1 MNIFQTLSFLAIS
14 TKTRTIII
22 AADALIAAFAIVFA
36 AKKYLLPM
44 YSNDR
49 LRFLSI
55 IYWLITGAGVL
66 TCIIGIGFNA
76 AVIIG
81 LALILVGI
89 VLLINH
95 SGIKSQRK
103 YLNDVEKMRDKERD
117 ISSDSEETAKLFFKD
132 RVEHECARK
141 AELLQGQMGI
151 LTMNDNILW
160 ENKEKQS
167 LKGNMQFIENL
178 KDRIM
183 GDSEGYARNTSPA
196 SADKTAYTAISTPA
210 SGKTEEKAPD
220 ETVSKLVSE
229 PVSEPASK
237 PVELKKEAS
246 ENTSA
251 EEDKKKEDIYNTV
264 QAIIKKSDDDSADWR
279 SAAAVSAAY
288 SLIMGTPDREEPAE
302 PPQKQKKAA
311 PVSAD
316 NNIAGNSFSE
326 KTAPAST
333 VNTIPADDPSAWRS
347 SEATSAAYNTIMNA
361 KTTDH
366 SGVDKP
372 SWTRLSDSA
381 MDAIQNDIALLKRMP
396 QYIPENAFGD
406 KNDFDLLVPHIAVKF
421 NSSDIK
427 MTGSTAVHAT
437 FSNSY
442 DKNIAGT
449 INVTLRSKLDG
460 SMITV
465 PVNIPGEVGVFGG
478 RSVNATNYYVS
489 KTITEYICVKY
500 EWVSVWTIDTSRVTD
515 EEIKN
520 KLDTL
525 RENQHKI

>member
-1 MNIFQTLSFLAIS
+1 MNIFQTFSFLAIS
-14 TKTRTIII
+14 AKTRTIII
-22 AADALIAAFAIVFA
+22 AADALIAAFVIVFA

-55 IYWLITGAGVL
+55 IYWLITGIGVL

-76 AVIIG
+76 AVLIG
-81 LALILVGI
+81 LALIFVGV

-95 SGIKSQRK
+95 SGVRSRRD

-117 ISSDSEETAKLFFKD
+117 ISSDSAETAKLFFKD

-183 GDSEGYARNTSPA
+183 GDSEGYARNTAPA
-196 SADKTAYTAISTPA
+196 STDKTAYAPSTPA
-210 SGKTEEKAPD
+210 FGKTAEKASD
-220 ETVSKLVSE
+220 ETVSE
-229 PVSEPASK
+229 PVPK

-246 ENTSA
+246 ENSSEA
-251 EEDKKKEDIYNTV
+251 DKKKEDIYNTV
-264 QAIIKKSDDDSADWR
+264 QSIIKKSDDDSADWR

-302 PPQKQKKAA
+302 PPGKQKKAA
-311 PVSAD
+311 PVFAD
-316 NNIAGNSFSE
+316 NNIAEKSFSQ
-326 KTAPAST
+326 KTAPASS

-406 KNDFDLLVPHIAVKF
+406 RNDFDLLVPHIAVKF

-442 DKNIAGT
+442 EKNIAGT

-460 SMITV
+460 SVITV

-500 EWVSVWTIDTSRVTD
+500 EWESVWTIDTSKVTD

>member
-14 TKTRTIII
+14 AKTRTIII
-22 AADALIAAFAIVFA
+22 AADALIAAFVIVVA

-81 LALILVGI
+81 LAMILVGV

-95 SGIKSQRK
+95 SGIKNQKK

-132 RVEHECARK
+132 RVDHECARK

-167 LKGNMQFIENL
+167 VKGNMQFIEDL
-178 KDRIM
+178 KERIM
-183 GDSEGYARNTSPA
+183 GDSEGYAQKTSPA
-196 SADKTAYTAISTPA
+196 SADKTVYTAINTPA
-210 SGKTEEKAPD
+210 SEKTGEKVSG
-220 ETVSKLVSE
+220 ETVSKPVSE
-229 PVSEPASK
+229 PVPK
-237 PVELKKEAS
+237 PVELKKDAS
-246 ENTSA
+246 EDNSEDA
-251 EEDKKKEDIYNTV
+251 EKDKKNEDIYNTV
-264 QAIIKKSDDDSADWR
+264 QSIIKKSDSDSADWR

-288 SLIMGTPDREEPAE
+288 SLIMGTPDREEPVDL
-302 PPQKQKKAA
+302 PQKQKKAA
-311 PVSAD
+311 PVFAD
-316 NNIAGNSFSE
+316 KYNTEKSFDE
-326 KTAPAST
+326 KPAPVSS
-333 VNTIPADDPSAWRS
+333 VNTFPADDPSAWRS
-347 SEATSAAYNTIMNA
+347 SEATTTAYNTIMNA

-381 MDAIQNDIALLKRMP
+381 MDAIQNDIALLKKMP
-396 QYIPENAFGD
+396 QYIPESAFGD
-406 KNDFDLLVPHIAVKF
+406 RNDFDLLVPHIAVKF
-421 NSSDIK
+421 NSSDIR

-460 SMITV
+460 SVITV

-478 RSVNATNYYVS
+478 RSVNATNYHVS

-500 EWVSVWTIDTSRVTD
+500 EWVSIWTIDVSKVTD